1 MASVHLQAAMVAWGE
16 TMVKEVSDKP
26 AGPYRS
32 HELPASL
39 PVDAR
44 TAQEK
49 LLHTQE
55 TLMRTLGLSSPK
67 DFAFRSK
74 NFSS

>member
-1 MASVHLQAAMVAWGE
+1 MAGVPLQAAMVAWGE
-16 TMVKEVSDKP
+16 TMVKGGSDKP
-26 AGPYRS
+26 AGPDRS
-32 HELPASL
+32 YELPASL

-55 TLMRTLGLSSPK
+55 TLENTLGLSSPK
-67 DFAFRSK
+67 DCAFRSK

>member
-16 TMVKEVSDKP
+16 TMVKGGPDKP

-32 HELPASL
+32 SELPASL
-39 PVDAR
+39 PVDVR
-44 TAQEK
+44 SAQEK

-55 TLMRTLGLSSPK
+55 TLENSLGLSSSK
-67 DFAFRSK
+67 DFAFRFK
-74 NFSS
+74 NFGS